1 VRQELDLSVLVPTY
15 GRAAS
20 VKRLL
25 AALSQQTLAPHRFEV
40 IVAVDGS
47 RDGTLELVTEHAAPY
62 RLSSIWQEH
71 RGRAAAC
78 NAAIQRAEARILLI
92 LDDDMEPA
100 AECLEAHL
108 EAQSRGRCR
117 CVLGAAPIELLPGA
131 APVAGY
137 YQAKFDAH
145 LERLSEPG
153 HRFVARDF
161 YSGNLSIERELLLE
175 VGLFDDS
182 FTLYGNEDVELA
194 LRLRA
199 AGAEIV
205 YEPRAL
211 ARQHFDKDLVRTL
224 RDAWSKGQTAVLV
237 ARKHP
242 DALPELRLG
251 TYNQAGPRWRLLRSV
266 LLTASRHSWLPP
278 RLLTRLTLQLE
289 RRGVR
294 LPRRYF
300 DLLLDFFF
308 WIGVEQALQDSR
320 SNDGTTAERLP
331 LHR

>member
-1 VRQELDLSVLVPTY
+1 MREELDLSVVVPTY
-15 GRAAS
+15 ARAGS
-20 VKRLL
+20 VRRLL
-25 AALSQQTLAPHRFEV
+25 AALSLQTLAPDRFEV
-40 IVAVDGS
+40 VIALDGS
-47 RDGTLELVTEHAAPY
+47 RDGTLELVAGYAAPY
-62 RLSSIWQEH
+62 RLSSIWLEH

-78 NAAIQRAEARILLI
+78 NAAVRRAEARILLI

-100 AECLEAHL
+100 PECLEAHL
-108 EAQSRGRCR
+108 EAHSGGGRR

-131 APVAGY
+131 APIASY
-137 YQAKFDAH
+137 FQTKFNTH
-145 LERLSEPG
+145 LERLAEPE
-153 HRFVARDF
+153 HHFVARDF
-161 YSGNLSIERELLLE
+161 YSGNLSLERELLLE

-211 ARQHFDKDLVRTL
+211 ARQRFDKDLVRTL
-224 RDAWSKGQTAVLV
+224 RDAWSKGQTSVLV

-242 DALPELRLG
+242 GALSELRLG
-251 TYNQAGPRWRLLRSV
+251 TYDQAGPRWRFLRTAFLSV
-266 LLTASRHSWLPP
+266 SRHSRIPP
-278 RLLTRLTLQLE
+278 RLLTWITLLLE

-294 LPRRYF
+294 LPQQYF
-300 DLLLDFFF
+300 DLLFDLFF
-308 WIGVEQALQDSR
+308 WIGVEQALQDFGA
-320 SNDGTTAERLP
+320 NDRTTAGRLP